1 MRFGLRETI
10 FVVVLMCIPVSAWWF
25 VLRPMNERKAEMIK
39 EIEANQ
45 EKLRAL
51 NRVTGTIGDL
61 QKEIEAR
68 RQAIDYFQ
76 AKLPS
81 EKEIDRVLE
90 EVWRLAE
97 TNRLITKSIRTL
109 KRKQSSL
116 TSGGGPSE
124 QPIAVQLE
132 GDFHGFYTF
141 LQALENQ
148 PRIMRIQEMSLGKL
162 RDAPEG
168 SVKASFEMFVF
179 FEPDNE
185 G

>member
-1 MRFGLRETI
+1 MKFGLRETI
-10 FVVVLMCIPVSAWWF
+10 FTVVLMCIPVSAWWF
-25 VLRPMNERKAEMIK
+25 VLRPINEHKATMIE
-39 EIEANQ
+39 EIQANQ

-51 NRVTGTIGDL
+51 NQVTGTIGDL

-68 RQAIDYFQ
+68 REAIDYFQ
-76 AKLPS
+76 AKLPN

-97 TNRLITKSIRTL
+97 ANQLVTKSIRTL
-109 KRKQSSL
+109 RRKDSKL
-116 TSGGGPSE
+116 TTPNGPSE

-132 GDFHGFYTF
+132 GGFPGFYTF

-148 PRIMRIQEMSLGKL
+148 PRIMRIQEMTLEKL
-162 RDAPEG
+162 KDSPQGHVQAD
-168 SVKASFEMFVF
+168 FEVFVF
-179 FEPDNE
+179 FEPDNK